1 MWASSKSIFPVESRP
16 KCQKEFSAESVI
28 ASSSLLCLLIKLCSA
43 PQQASWKDVE
53 KYGLNRGKDV
63 LQGLGSFWVASV
75 TGAFLMVMWCLVGV
89 V

>member
-1 MWASSKSIFPVESRP
+1 M
-16 KCQKEFSAESVI
+16 
-28 ASSSLLCLLIKLCSA
+28 
-43 PQQASWKDVE
+43 E

-63 LQGLGSFWVASV
+63 LQGLGSFWVANV